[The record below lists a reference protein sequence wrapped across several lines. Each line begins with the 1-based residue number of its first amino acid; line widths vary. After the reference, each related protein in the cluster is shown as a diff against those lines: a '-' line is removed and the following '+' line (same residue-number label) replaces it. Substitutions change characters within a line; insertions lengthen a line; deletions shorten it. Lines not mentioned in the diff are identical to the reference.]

1 MAESISDPSAANGG
15 ASRYLLFRA
24 DQKLYALPTSEI
36 SEVIRY
42 PKIAAIPQSP
52 PSLLG
57 LANLRGA
64 VIPVASLRVLLGKP
78 EKAQDSQS
86 RAIVL
91 DGASPVALAVDKIEI
106 FATIRRDQ
114 VRSEEATLAAEA
126 GERLRGAFHSDSRL
140 GTAKILDVEALLSSA
155 FTQRSERKPIASRK
169 SSVAR
174 REDSSE
180 GERQFFVSFGVG
192 GQEYALALGAVS
204 EIIALPQMMT
214 SMPFSESLVLGVAA
228 YRDGLLPLLS
238 LRGLLGLALQAGP
251 ETRSKVIVTAVKGV
265 MVGLVVDGVRTI
277 LRIDPRLID
286 QTPPLLAAR
295 TGGETKINAIYR
307 GEGGRR
313 LVSILS
319 PELLFRDDIMQR
331 ISNQTARAKPLQAK
345 SASDGDDQ
353 AQFVVFRLAGEEF
366 CLPIEAV
373 DEVALV
379 PEMTT
384 KIPKTPKFLEGLVNL
399 RGEVLPVIDQRKR
412 FDLPNFQGEKQ
423 RRRLIVVR
431 TGKHRAGLIV
441 DEVANLLRFSIKSIE
456 PSPEL
461 ADDGTRLIRGV
472 INLPESNR
480 IIMVLDPEELL
491 SRAERGLLDKF
502 RSTGKEE
509 T

>member
-1 MAESISDPSAANGG
+1 MAEPVPDPSAENGG

-42 PKIAAIPQSP
+42 PKIAAVPQSP
-52 PSLLG
+52 PGLLG

-64 VIPVASLRVLLGKP
+64 VIPVTSLRVLLGKP
-78 EKAQDSQS
+78 DKAQDSQS

-91 DGASPVALAVDKIEI
+91 DGASPVALAVDKIET

-140 GTAKILDVEALLSSA
+140 GTAKILDIEALLASA
-155 FTQRSERKPIASRK
+155 FTQRSERKPITSRK
-169 SSVAR
+169 ASVTQQ
-174 REDSSE
+174 EE
-180 GERQFFVSFGVG
+180 GSGAERSFFVSFGVG

-204 EIIALPQMMT
+204 EIIALPQMT
-214 SMPFSESLVLGVAA
+214 AMPFSESLVLGVAA

-238 LRGLLGLALQAGP
+238 LRGLLGLQLQAP
-251 ETRSKVIVTAVKGV
+251 ETRCKVIVTAVRGV

-331 ISNQTARAKPLQAK
+331 ISNQSARTKPLPAK

-384 KIPKTPKFLEGLVNL
+384 RIPKTPKFLEGVVNL

-412 FDLPNFQGEKQ
+412 FDLPSFQGEKQ

-502 RSTGKEE
+502 RSAGKEE